1 MLTCRHCGWDNP
13 EEAAFCTNCGRGL
26 SRGRGGER
34 PTESGVRF
42 RALADSAPPP
52 TTPPP
57 GAAVGVATP
66 SSAPPAA
73 GPHDGAPEGAAAGSV
88 ETSAR
93 QSPATTPSSDAP
105 PAAGVDPEAPTAPA
119 PEAPAPAIPRL
130 SAPAPQ
136 VESAPTLLDFR
147 LPSDMLA
154 ELDRVRRGAPA
165 AAPATVDEAPAAPA
179 PTAEAPP
186 VDDAADVDGSAGPE
200 TLRGTEQPGLEPD
213 LAGPERPVTL
223 EPEAFEAVP
232 PDEEDAV
239 AVPGPA
245 SPPPPPADAAPATVK
260 PASPPP
266 PPFTPAPAGESIDE
280 VPEIPPDVDP
290 MDSVDLEP
298 VDDLDGG
305 DDAGVDRM
313 AEAIEALT
321 SGEDAPEDVHELSTS
336 DLDVDASVDSIEGML
351 DTGDF
356 EAVEVADAEGA
367 RLLPPPLPELTA
379 RFLLRPIS
387 QHGSHHLVPVGDA
400 APVSIGR
407 LEGDVK
413 VDEDAFASPL
423 HARFE
428 VVDDA
433 LWVEDLDSLNGVWL
447 RVRFQHLLVPG
458 DEVLVGQQVLR
469 LDEATA
475 RANGAPPADGTHRL
489 GARASRSPYRLTQLA
504 DDGEPLDRYH
514 LAREGCRIG
523 RHIADLVFTEDN
535 FMSGTHALLLP
546 RDDGVELRD
555 LSSRNGSWV
564 RIRDRHALLPGD
576 AVMVGRTVWRVG
588 LPVL

>member
-26 SRGRGGER
+26 SRGRGAER
-34 PTESGVRF
+34 PTDSSARL
-42 RALADSAPPP
+42 RALAD
-52 TTPPP
+52 
-57 GAAVGVATP
+57 G
-66 SSAPPAA
+66 APPA
-73 GPHDGAPEGAAAGSV
+73 GPGPTSPAPPTGDAASGIAQHEATGPGAPPGPAGANREGASG
-88 ETSAR
+88 
-93 QSPATTPSSDAP
+93 PD
-105 PAAGVDPEAPTAPA
+105 VDGHAPTAPA
-119 PEAPAPAIPRL
+119 PEASAPPMPRL

-147 LPSDMLA
+147 LPSDMIA
-154 ELDRVRRGAPA
+154 ELARTRARRTDPTPAPVAGGTAAVSPEAGGGPAEGAA
-165 AAPATVDEAPAAPA
+165 DAAPPLGPA
-179 PTAEAPP
+179 
-186 VDDAADVDGSAGPE
+186 
-200 TLRGTEQPGLEPD
+200 TLRGTEAPTLEPD
-213 LAGPERPVTL
+213 LAGPESPVTL

-232 PDEEDAV
+232 PDDDDP
-239 AVPGPA
+239 PGPVLPPKVSSADPASGKPRVA
-245 SPPPPPADAAPATVK
+245 SPPPPPL
-260 PASPPP
+260 S
-266 PPFTPAPAGESIDE
+266 PAPPGDSMDE
-280 VPEIPPDVDP
+280 VPEVPPDIDP

-298 VDDLDGG
+298 VDDLEGGEDG
-305 DDAGVDRM
+305 GVDRM

-321 SGEDAPEDVHELSTS
+321 SGEDAPDDIPELSTS
-336 DLDVDASVDSIEGML
+336 DLDVEGAGDSMEGML

-356 EAVEVADAEGA
+356 EAVDLADKEGG

-387 QHGSHHLVPVGDA
+387 QHGGHHLVPVGDA
-400 APVSIGR
+400 APVFIGR
-407 LEGDVK
+407 LEGDVR
-413 VDEDAFASPL
+413 VEEDAFASPL
-423 HARFE
+423 HARFL
-428 VVDDA
+428 VDEDA

-458 DEVLVGQQVLR
+458 DEILVGQQVLR

-475 RANGAPPADGTHRL
+475 RTVGGPPADGTHRL
-489 GARASRSPYRLTQLA
+489 GARASRSPFRLTQLA
-504 DDGEPLDRYH
+504 DDGQPLDRYH

-564 RIRDRHALLPGD
+564 RIRARHALVPGD
-576 AVMVGRTVWRVG
+576 AVMVGRSVWRVG
-588 LPVL
+588 LPVQ